1 MSNKISKLFCLV
13 LTLLFLASPMLV
25 KADQIS
31 LKTSAYST
39 TVTTGNELIFA
50 LEVKQNDFQG
60 VVSFDSDV
68 LDFVDIKIEYAGEGP
83 YGGSLGTV
91 SKEVST
97 GSVNINYTK
106 GNNPVT
112 LLVIFKAKAVPSKG
126 QTTIKAIPSGNM
138 WFGQPE
144 STVTIV
150 AAKEC
155 QTADGKECPVCE
167 TCKECDNTAN
177 NNKDVNSSS
186 NNNDMLLYG
195 SLGACGVLAVAVI
208 VLAIRKK

>member
-1 MSNKISKLFCLV
+1 MCNKISKLFCLV

-39 TVTTGNELIFA
+39 TIATGNELTFA

-60 VVSFDSDV
+60 VVSFDSYV

-155 QTADGKECPVCE
+155 PVCE
-167 TCKECDNTAN
+167 TCKECDNTTSN
-177 NNKDVNSSS
+177 SKDSNSS
-186 NNNDMLLYG
+186 NTNNDMLLYG
-195 SLGACGVLAVAVI
+195 SLGACGALAIAVV

>member
-1 MSNKISKLFCLV
+1 MYNKISKLFCLV
-13 LTLLFLASPMLV
+13 LTLLVLASPMLV

-39 TVTTGNELIFA
+39 TIATGNELTFA

-60 VVSFDSDV
+60 VVSFDSNV

-112 LLVIFKAKAVPSKG
+112 LLVIFKAKTVPSNG

-155 QTADGKECPVCE
+155 PVCE
-167 TCKECDNTAN
+167 TCKECDNTTSN
-177 NNKDVNSSS
+177 SKDVNSNS